1 MTTALTSKCTLAG
14 ATGNSQQRWRG
25 ANSPA
30 VRLLERLLSW
40 SDRLRQRRQ
49 LLSMDDH
56 LLKDIGLTRADIQSE
71 AGKPFWLP

>member
-14 ATGNSQQRWRG
+14 AAGDPQQRWRG

-30 VRLLERLLSW
+30 VRLLVRLLSW

-56 LLKDIGLTRADIQSE
+56 LLKDIGLTRADIQCE